1 MITLIF
7 SFDRAMQLD
16 AALRSFLLHCKDAHQ
31 FSLVVLYK
39 ASDEIYLRQYARLAQ
54 EFKDH
59 QNLRFVQERSF
70 RRDVLVLLQG
80 AAQGSLTRTCYRFLA
95 RFGPRAAWLTGL
107 QLPIQPQQ
115 PLLFLVDDNL
125 FVRPFELQEVTRALA
140 EHPEAL
146 GFSLRL
152 GANTGYCYTRSRP
165 QELPHFSPIEN
176 GILKYSWTNAVDDFG
191 YPLEVSSSVYRLDDI
206 YPLLC
211 KIPFSNPNR
220 LEGKLARQAQSFRQ
234 RSPYLLCYPQSVTFC
249 NPVNMVQTV
258 IQNRSGTSQEFTKE
272 RLAQLFEEGYRINVE
287 AFTGFVPNSCHQE
300 ADLVF
305 ERAVQS

>member
-16 AALRSFLLHCKDAHQ
+16 AALRSFLLHCKDAHRS
-31 FSLVVLYK
+31 SLVVIYK
-39 ASDEIYLRQYARLAQ
+39 ASDGTSLRQYAWLALD
-54 EFKDH
+54 FKAY
-59 QNLRFVQERSF
+59 QNLRFVQERNF
-70 RRDVLVLLQG
+70 RRDVLVLLQR
-80 AAQGSLTRTCYRFLA
+80 AVQGSLIKTCYRFLA
-95 RFGPRAAWLTGL
+95 RFGQRAAWLTRL
-107 QLPIQPQQ
+107 RLPIPPQQ
-115 PLLFLVDDNL
+115 TLLFLVDDNL
-125 FVRPFELQEVTRALA
+125 FVRDFELQEITRALA

-152 GANTGYCYTRSRP
+152 GANTSYCYTRSRP
-165 QELPHFSPIEN
+165 QDLPGFSPLEN
-176 GILKYSWTNAVDDFG
+176 GILKYSWTNAADDFG
-191 YPLEVSSSVYRLDDI
+191 YPLEVSSSVYRLGDI

-220 LEGKLARQAQSFRQ
+220 LEGKLARQAQSFRK
-234 RSPYLLCYPQSVTFC
+234 RSPYLLCYPQSITFC

-258 IQNRSGTSQEFTKE
+258 IQNRSGTSPEFTKE
-272 RLAQLFEEGYRINVE
+272 RLARLFEEGYRINVE

-305 ERAVQS
+305 ERAVQA